1 MSKLIRNPE
10 FRKLCGR
17 HGVEA
22 QEVAHVCGVSP
33 AAITH
38 MLNGKHVPRVARAVS
53 TFFFGKPNVPRLQR
67 LIERGR
73 GSITRLEAGRS

>member
-1 MSKLIRNPE
+1 MSKQIRNPE
-10 FRKLCGR
+10 FRKLCQR

-22 QEVAHVCGVSP
+22 QELAHVCGVSP

-38 MLNGKHVPRVARAVS
+38 MLNGRHVPRVERAVS
-53 TFFFGKPNVPRLQR
+53 TFFYGKPAAARLQR

-73 GSITRLEAGRS
+73 GSVKRLEAVAS